1 VKNEKSLKNLA
12 LSLHGSSYLLG
23 GNAGLLKMYKKYA
36 DYIIKR
42 SPWAECFAT
51 QNTAI
56 AFRYGIYMDV
66 SKPIDWIAGA
76 VVALRE
82 GVEFQDKLRM
92 FNHLVKNKVSERAA
106 FLVSYYVRLDPNGVP
121 LVGSFDGGHMAM
133 YGAMRMESLIKFF
146 NEGYQLKKGDKPYS
160 EYGRN
165 YQIFSNICP
174 IAGQFGRIDAK
185 DSIYTFLNKNLV
197 RKEEGEGWRKKHII
211 EMKDVIALGNLLE
224 DTLKGKA

>member
-1 VKNEKSLKNLA
+1 LKNLA

-42 SPWAECFAT
+42 SPWAQCFAT
-51 QNTAI
+51 QDTAI

-66 SKPIDWIAGA
+66 SKPVNWIAGA

-82 GVEFQDKLRM
+82 GVEFPDKLRM

-106 FLVSYYVRLDPNGVP
+106 FLISYLVRMNSGGDVYI
-121 LVGSFDGGHMAM
+121 GSFDGNHTAM
-133 YGAMRMESLIKFF
+133 YGAMCMGSLVKFF
-146 NEGYQLKKGDKPYS
+146 NEGYTKTDKDKPYS
-160 EYGRN
+160 EYGKH
-165 YQIFSNICP
+165 YEIFSTICP

-185 DSIYTFLNKNLV
+185 DSIDTFLNKNLV